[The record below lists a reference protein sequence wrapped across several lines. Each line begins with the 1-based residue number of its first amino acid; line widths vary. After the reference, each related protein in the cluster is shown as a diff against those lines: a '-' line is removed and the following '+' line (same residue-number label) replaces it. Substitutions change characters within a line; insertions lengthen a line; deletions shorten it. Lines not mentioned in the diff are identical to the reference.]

1 MLLGIQRRISGAVS
15 EGIRRLWDIEPPEI
29 VLNQTPG
36 IGFGELATPVC
47 LGLARSLRKAPRAI
61 AGELA
66 ASLDVDGVAK
76 AEVAGPGY
84 INFHLDRAAL
94 LEGAFAEFS
103 AGCFTGFGTASKYKV
118 IVEHTNIN
126 PNKAA
131 HIGHLRNAVIG
142 DTFVRMLRFMG
153 RDVEVQNYIDN
164 TGVQV
169 ADVIVGF
176 LYIEN
181 RSHEDVRALIRH
193 PGRKFDYYCWDL
205 YAKTAAWYESGDP
218 EYSKRSRTLQELE
231 AGGNATAGMAEDVAM
246 AIVGCHLKTME
257 RIGVRYDVLPRESD
271 ILHLRF
277 WERAFSLLRERQ
289 AIFLETTGKNAG
301 CWVMR
306 IEGGSGAED
315 KIIVRSNGTVTYVGK
330 DIAYQLWKLGLLDLD
345 FGYRVLDRY
354 ADGRA
359 IWVTTAD
366 QAVPDHPAFGNGHE
380 IYNVID
386 VRQSYPQTVVR
397 EGVRAVGYPEAAER
411 SIHFSYEMVALTPAC
426 AGQLGVG
433 LSEEDRARPF
443 VEVSGR
449 KGQGVKADD
458 LLDILEDKAQG
469 EVAARNPNLPGEEQS
484 ETAHQIA
491 VGALRYFLARFTRNA
506 VIAFDFDEALN
517 FDGETGPYVQY
528 AAVRAN
534 NILRKVESDL
544 GGFPAHQLA
553 AALGSPEARE
563 LLESDDLWDLVYAA
577 ARLDETVAQA
587 VAALEPATLARQAF
601 ALAQKF
607 NLFYHTHRVLAEP
620 DPARR
625 LFLVA
630 VVEFARNSLTRTLDL
645 LGIPV
650 PSRM

>member
-1 MLLGIQRRISGAVS
+1 
-15 EGIRRLWDIEPPEI
+15 
-29 VLNQTPG
+29 
-36 IGFGELATPVC
+36 
-47 LGLARSLRKAPRAI
+47 
-61 AGELA
+61 
-66 ASLDVDGVAK
+66 
-76 AEVAGPGY
+76 
-84 INFHLDRAAL
+84 
-94 LEGAFAEFS
+94 
-103 AGCFTGFGTASKYKV
+103 
-118 IVEHTNIN
+118 
-126 PNKAA
+126 
-131 HIGHLRNAVIG
+131 
-142 DTFVRMLRFMG
+142 
-153 RDVEVQNYIDN
+153 
-164 TGVQV
+164 
-169 ADVIVGF
+169 
-176 LYIEN
+176 
-181 RSHEDVRALIRH
+181 
-193 PGRKFDYYCWDL
+193 
-205 YAKTAAWYESGDP
+205 
-218 EYSKRSRTLQELE
+218 
-231 AGGNATAGMAEDVAM
+231 
-246 AIVGCHLKTME
+246 
-257 RIGVRYDVLPRESD
+257 
-271 ILHLRF
+271 
-277 WERAFSLLRERQ
+277 
-289 AIFLETTGKNAG
+289 
-301 CWVMR
+301 
-306 IEGGSGAED
+306 
-315 KIIVRSNGTVTYVGK
+315 
-330 DIAYQLWKLGLLDLD
+330 
-345 FGYRVLDRY
+345 
-354 ADGRA
+354 
-359 IWVTTAD
+359 
-366 QAVPDHPAFGNGHE
+366 
-380 IYNVID
+380 
-386 VRQSYPQTVVR
+386 
-397 EGVRAVGYPEAAER
+397 
-411 SIHFSYEMVALTPAC
+411 MVALTPAC